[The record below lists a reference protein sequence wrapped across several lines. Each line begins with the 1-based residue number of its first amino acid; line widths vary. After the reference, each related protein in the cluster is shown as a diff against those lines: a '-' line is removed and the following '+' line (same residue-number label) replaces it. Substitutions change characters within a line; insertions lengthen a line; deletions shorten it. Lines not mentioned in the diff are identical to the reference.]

1 MIGYVSVEEQ
11 VDKDFHRALLKT
23 SVHRLRDRLC
33 RDSAHERFSAR
44 RSYVRPRRPR
54 FVLTAHSHKTVA
66 WSSQPTA

>member
-23 SVHRLRDRLC
+23 SLHRLRERL
-33 RDSAHERFSAR
+33 RKVSAHERFSAR
-44 RSYVRPRRPR
+44 RSSVRPRRLR
-54 FVLTAHSHKTVA
+54 FVLTSHSHKTVA

>member
-23 SVHRLRDRLC
+23 SLHRLRERLR

-44 RSYVRPRRPR
+44 RSSVRPRRLR
-54 FVLTAHSHKTVA
+54 FVLTSHSHKTMA

>member
-23 SVHRLRDRLC
+23 SLHRLRERL
-33 RDSAHERFSAR
+33 RKDSAHERFSAR
-44 RSYVRPRRPR
+44 RSSVRPRRLR
-54 FVLTAHSHKTVA
+54 FVLTSHSHKTVA